1 MPFLILS
8 LPFFFLAI
16 IIILTVLSQYGVFNH
31 EMLKLSRVGL
41 KVEPTAIHRPIY
53 FTEKAKG
60 RERLPY
66 VGGLELLEEMQVIN
80 IIVIIAIETSIG

>member
-16 IIILTVLSQYGVFNH
+16 IIILTVLSQYGIFNH
-31 EMLKLSRVGL
+31 EMLKLSWVGWN
-41 KVEPTAIHRPIY
+41 VEPTAIHRPIY
-53 FTEKAKG
+53 STEKAKG
-60 RERLPY
+60 RKRLPY
-66 VGGLELLEEMQVIN
+66 VCGLELLEEMQVIN